1 MTTVFVARTIITLD
15 PVCPRATAVAVRD
28 GRILHVGSLEDIEGY
43 LAGTNY
49 QVDRTYDDAI
59 ITPGFIEAHGHLFG
73 NGSVCAYPWVGFDD
87 RQRPDGMIDPG
98 CTTLSAVLDRLRDE
112 VDRAIE
118 TETTLLGFG
127 FDPTF
132 HDGRSLTAADLDQV
146 SDQVGVIVMNA
157 SGHLAYANSVHMAR
171 NNITADTVVAGVMT
185 NEDGTPNG
193 IFHETAMSLL
203 FTKAEITGANPKE
216 ATWNGGRLAALAG
229 CTTMTDL
236 AIVAVGESF
245 ETFRR
250 EASMSEFPVR
260 VVYAPS
266 VNDLK
271 RIMTL
276 DQLLER
282 AKILRDESTDRCAL
296 GPLKWIADGS
306 IQGFTGKLKWP
317 GYCSGEDHGFLILD
331 EDTVVDEVL
340 PFHEAGFQAA
350 IHTNGD
356 EATEV
361 VLRALERILIAAP
374 RPDHRHRLEH
384 CQLASRAHFQKMA
397 KLGVGVNLFSNHLF
411 YWGDTHRMKTVGP
424 DKARRMN
431 AAATAKDCGVTFSVH
446 SDAPVTP
453 VGPLFTM
460 WCAVNRETR
469 TGFVLGEQERLSPKD
484 ALEAVTIGAAMLLKQ
499 DQDLGTIEVGKF
511 ADFTVLGEDP
521 LEVAHH
527 ALKDIAVLGTIV
539 GGVHVELT

>member
-28 GRILHVGSLEDIEGY
+28 GRILHVGSLPDIEQY
-43 LAGTNY
+43 LDGVAY
-49 QVDRTYDDAI
+49 RIDRTYEDAVL
-59 ITPGFIEAHGHLFG
+59 TPGFIEAHGHLFG

-87 RQRPDGMIDPG
+87 RQRPDGTIDQG
-98 CTTLSAVLDRLRDE
+98 CTTIAAVLERLQAE
-112 VDRAIE
+112 VGRAIE
-118 TETTLLGFG
+118 SETTLLGFG

-146 SDQVGVIVMNA
+146 SEHVGVIVMNA
-157 SGHLAYANSVHMAR
+157 SGHLAYANSAHMAR
-171 NNITADTVVAGVMT
+171 NGITRDSVVAGVMT
-185 NEDGTPNG
+185 NDDGTPNG

-203 FTKAEITGANPKE
+203 FAKAEITGANPTE

-250 EASMSEFPVR
+250 EASTADFPVR
-260 VVYAPS
+260 VIYAPS
-266 VNDLK
+266 VNEMK
-271 RIMTL
+271 RLMTL
-276 DQLLER
+276 EQLLES
-282 AKILRDESTDRCAL
+282 AEILREQSNERCSL

-331 EDTVVDEVL
+331 EETVVEEVL

-397 KLGVGVNLFSNHLF
+397 KLGVCVNLFSNHLF
-411 YWGDTHRMKTVGP
+411 YWGDTHRTKTVGP

-431 AAATAKDCGVTFSVH
+431 AAATAKDCGVSFSVH

-469 TGFVLGEQERLSPKD
+469 TGFVLGEQERLSPMD
-484 ALEAVTIGAAMLLKQ
+484 ALEAVTIGAAILLKREN
-499 DQDLGTIEVGKF
+499 DLGTIEVGKF
-511 ADFTVLGEDP
+511 ADFTVLADDP
-521 LEVAHH
+521 LEVDRHV
-527 ALKDIAVLGTIV
+527 LKDIAVLGTIV
-539 GGVHVELT
+539 

>member
-28 GRILHVGSLEDIEGY
+28 GRILHVGSLADIEQY
-43 LAGTNY
+43 LEGTNFHI
-49 QVDRTYDDAI
+49 DRTYEGAVL
-59 ITPGFIEAHGHLFG
+59 TPGLIEAHGHLFG

-87 RQRPDGMIDPG
+87 RQRPDGSIDQG
-98 CTTLSAVLDRLRDE
+98 CTTISAVLDRLRAE
-112 VDRAIE
+112 VDRAIA
-118 TETTLLGFG
+118 TDTTLLGFG

-132 HDGRSLTAADLDQV
+132 HEGRPLTAADLDQV
-146 SDQVGVIVMNA
+146 SDVVGVVVMNA

-171 NNITADTVVAGVMT
+171 NDITSDSVVAGVMT
-185 NEDGTPNG
+185 DEDDRPNG

-203 FTKAEITGANPKE
+203 FTKAKITGANPTE

-236 AIVAVGESF
+236 AIVAAGESF

-250 EASMSEFPVR
+250 EASKPEFPVR

-266 VNDLK
+266 VNELK
-271 RIMTL
+271 RLMSL
-276 DQLLER
+276 EQLLER
-282 AKILRDESTDRCAL
+282 SRILRDESTERCAL

-331 EDTVVDEVL
+331 EDTVVQEVL

-397 KLGVGVNLFSNHLF
+397 KLGVCVNLFSNHLY

-431 AAATAKDCGVTFSVH
+431 AAATAKDCGVAFSVH

-469 TGFVLGEQERLSPKD
+469 TGFVLGEQERLSPED
-484 ALEAVTIGAAMLLKQ
+484 ALEAVTIGAAMLLKREN
-499 DQDLGTIEVGKF
+499 DLGTIEVGKF
-511 ADFTVLGEDP
+511 ADFTALADDP
-521 LEVAHH
+521 LAVDRR

-539 GGVHVELT
+539 GGDRVELN